1 MAQIGD
7 QREEMVSARKL
18 SAMEIICQ
26 LLVTY
31 QPGGLAEKELLLRSL
46 EMPVIGS
53 VVDRRGR
60 SWVEEVV
67 PMEEKGHRLGGE

>member
-1 MAQIGD
+1 MAQIGEACFETALPEN

-46 EMPVIGS
+46 EMPVI
-53 VVDRRGR
+53 
-60 SWVEEVV
+60 
-67 PMEEKGHRLGGE
+67 